1 MSEQQNPPSAESTAN
16 STPDP
21 IASTPQPAGV
31 NPSSTMDS
39 TSTMAERS
47 EKKAFWSRPAYLA
60 VTIVILLAL
69 LIAQWWSSQSKLTAL
84 REEVARRLHDA
95 DAVNNET
102 KLIAKTAQESGKEI
116 LSKVS
121 VLEAKQSEAQSQQL
135 ALEQLYQ
142 DLSKNRDEWALSEIE
157 QVLGTASQQ
166 LQLAGNVQGA
176 LIALQNADSRLA
188 KSDKPQ
194 FVTIRRAIGRDID
207 RLKSLPALDLTGIA
221 VRLDSIIAQIDHI
234 PLWSDEKSVVTA
246 VAPKAPL
253 RILPKTKNS
262 TKNGRKSKDGL
273 GDNNAN
279 ADGSDNSFSARA
291 QDAWQS
297 FSSEMW
303 SEVRQLIR
311 VRNVENPDV
320 LLLAPSQAYF
330 ARENL
335 KLRLLNARLALLS
348 RNEGAFRS
356 DLIAA
361 QDALTKYFDARTKQA
376 QTVQALLRQVQS
388 SNLSIEMPSL
398 SESLNAVRN
407 YKVKP

>member
-1 MSEQQNPPSAESTAN
+1 MVAKLSLS
-16 STPDP
+16 
-21 IASTPQPAGV
+21 
-31 NPSSTMDS
+31 
-39 TSTMAERS
+39 
-47 EKKAFWSRPAYLA
+47 
-60 VTIVILLAL
+60 IVVLLAL

-102 KLIAKTAQESGKEI
+102 KLIAKTAQESSKEI
-116 LSKVS
+116 LGKVS

-253 RILPKTKNS
+253 RILPKAKNGTKNAS
-262 TKNGRKSKDGL
+262 KSKDGQD
-273 GDNNAN
+273 DNNAN

>member
-1 MSEQQNPPSAESTAN
+1 MSEQQNPPTPESTVN
-16 STPDP
+16 STP
-21 IASTPQPAGV
+21 ASTSI
-31 NPSSTMDS
+31 PSSDANTAP
-39 TSTMAERS
+39 MAPMTHDAFAQ
-47 EKKAFWSRPAYLA
+47 KKSLLSNPRNVF
-60 VTIVILLAL
+60 VVVFILLIL
-69 LIAQWWSSQSKLTAL
+69 LVAQWWSAQVKITAL
-84 REEVARRLHDA
+84 REEVARRLHEA

-102 KLIAKTAQESGKEI
+102 KVVAKTAQEASKEI
-116 LSKVS
+116 LAKVS
-121 VLEAKQSEAQSQQL
+121 VLEAKQGEAQSQQL

-194 FVTIRRAIGRDID
+194 FVMIRRAIGRDID

-234 PLWSDEKSVVTA
+234 PLWSDEKSVVTT

-262 TKNGRKSKDGL
+262 AKNGGKFKDGQD
-273 GDNNAN
+273 DNSTN

-297 FSSEMW
+297 LSSEMW

-376 QTVQALLRQVQS
+376 QTVQALLRQVQG

>member
-1 MSEQQNPPSAESTAN
+1 MSEQQNPPTPESTVN
-16 STPDP
+16 STPVP
-21 IASTPQPAGV
+21 MSTPSSDAG
-31 NPSSTMDS
+31 NASMASATPM
-39 TSTMAERS
+39 MAETS
-47 EKKAFWSRPAYLA
+47 EKKSWLSDPRYVLVLVF
-60 VTIVILLAL
+60 ILLL
-69 LIAQWWSSQSKLTAL
+69 LLVAQWWSAQTKIGAL

-102 KLIAKTAQESGKEI
+102 KVIAKSAQEASKEI
-116 LSKVS
+116 LGKVS
-121 VLEAKQSEAQSQQL
+121 VLESKQSEAQSQQL

-221 VRLDSIIAQIDHI
+221 VRLDSVIAQIDHI

-246 VAPKAPL
+246 IPPKAPL
-253 RILPKTKNS
+253 RILPKSKTVAKANS
-262 TKNGRKSKDGL
+262 KSKAAQVD
-273 GDNNAN
+273 DSSN
-279 ADGSDNSFSARA
+279 ADGSDNTFSARL
-291 QDAWQS
+291 QDTWQS

-303 SEVRQLIR
+303 AEIRQLVR
-311 VRNVENPDV
+311 VRSVENPDV

-361 QDALTKYFDARTKQA
+361 QDALTKYFDSRTKQA